1 MCEEEL
7 DQEQEETEEV
17 EEETSTSKDQK
28 SKASSGFEEAI
39 KKYLDEY
46 ASNDERFKAKY
57 ENPNKNITECCNY
70 ICSEVQKKNVIGL
83 TDAEVYYMARHYYEE
98 ENIEVKSTSSCKVV
112 HTGDRIEKPQPK
124 KKEKKITKEVEQIT
138 LF

>member
-17 EEETSTSKDQK
+17 EEETSTSKNQK
-28 SKASSGFEEAI
+28 SKASSCFEEAI

-46 ASNDERFKAKY
+46 ASNDERFKVKY
-57 ENPNKNITECCNY
+57 GNPNKNITECCNY

-112 HTGDRIEKPQPK
+112 YTSDRIEKTQSK

>member
-1 MCEEEL
+1 MCKEEL

-17 EEETSTSKDQK
+17 EEETSTSKNQK

-39 KKYLDEY
+39 KKYLDEC
-46 ASNDERFKAKY
+46 ASDDERFKVKY

-70 ICSEVQKKNVIGL
+70 ICNEVQKKNVIAL

-112 HTGDRIEKPQPK
+112 HTGDKAEKTNSI
-124 KKEKKITKEVEQIT
+124 KKEKKVLKEVEQIT

>member
-1 MCEEEL
+1 MSIKVEKTDNKNEL
-7 DQEQEETEEV
+7 KLEFTVAAE
-17 EEETSTSKDQK
+17 K
-28 SKASSGFEEAI
+28 FEEAI

-46 ASNDERFKAKY
+46 ASDNERFKVKY

-70 ICSEVQKKNVIGL
+70 ICSEVQKKNVIAL

-98 ENIEVKSTSSCKVV
+98 ENIEVKTNSSCKVV
-112 HTGDRIEKPQPK
+112 HTGDKVEKTNSI
-124 KKEKKITKEVEQIT
+124 KKEKKVSKEVEQIT

>member
-17 EEETSTSKDQK
+17 EEETSTSKNQK
-28 SKASSGFEEAI
+28 SKASSGFEKAI

-46 ASNDERFKAKY
+46 AANNESFKAKY
-57 ENPNKNITECCNY
+57 ENVNKNITECCNY

-83 TDAEVYYMARHYYEE
+83 TDDEVYYMARHYYEE
-98 ENIEVKSTSSCKVV
+98 ENIEVKTNSSCKVV
-112 HTGDRIEKPQPK
+112 HTGDKVEKTNSI
-124 KKEKKITKEVEQIT
+124 KKEKKVSKEVEQIT